1 MRAYESNREMT
12 RKRIKKV
19 QSKAKFAGW
28 LYLLG
33 TIAMAV
39 LACLSV
45 VQVEGH
51 QFWAEK
57 LSIGNFLEPIKS
69 LKNVGVSVDLIVS
82 VLYLFVLL
90 AVIIN
95 VLKCWGKLSR
105 LTKRSAVKL
114 NRNRDAMERMGK
126 IFSGS
131 FAVVVIFHFL
141 FFVLLQGVKLNMFG
155 YVALAA
161 GVFIHLLAGIV
172 EGKVGKFDNQA
183 SIEEHK
189 RETGLFVYFVRNFL
203 QIAAVVGII
212 YFFVKGSTISTHV
225 PALLKGDMAALTGD
239 IMVLVSFALQ
249 IVAVI
254 SIMVLIKHATAT
266 TEFNF
271 WGIDGPGMKNYRV
284 FSFFTFIA
292 AAGIFAVGMLNLPEG
307 EKTDWTFAIV
317 AAIAL
322 VIFVLDCIMKSR
334 RKKAERRAERFE
346 NRPPVARPAAPAQA
360 MRMPMQVQPQ
370 VCQPVIY
377 VQAPPPMPCPA
388 MSRGGSPCV
397 PPMHAQMPMNAPAQ
411 MPMSAPM
418 QMPAPAPQQPA
429 PAPAAPVAPVAPV
442 VAPAST
448 PAPVEAPS
456 YEEEAPA
463 KVWKVACPNCKKT
476 LSVKDTR
483 FNRCP
488 SCGKVFQ
495 IRKGQRTVEVP
506 PAPAFERPPLDFSF
520 DDNI

>member
-51 QFWAEK
+51 QYWAEK
-57 LSIGNFLEPIKS
+57 LSIGNFLQPIKS
-69 LKNVGVSVDLIVS
+69 LKDGGFSVDLIVS

-95 VLKCWGKLSR
+95 VLKCLGKLSR

-131 FAVVVIFHFL
+131 FAVVIIFHFL
-141 FFVLLQGVKLNMFG
+141 VFVLLKGVKLNMFG
-155 YVALAA
+155 YIALAV

-203 QIAAVVGII
+203 QIAAVVGIL
-212 YFFVKGSTISTHV
+212 YFFVKGSTIATHV

-249 IVAVI
+249 VVAVI

-271 WGIDGPGMKNYRV
+271 WGIEGPGMKNYRV

-292 AAGIFAVGMLNLPEG
+292 SAGIFAVEMLNLP
-307 EKTDWTFAIV
+307 KDAKIDWTFAIV

-322 VIFVLDCIMKSR
+322 VIFIMDCIMKSR
-334 RKKAERRAERFE
+334 RKKTDRAVERFE
-346 NRPPVARPAAPAQA
+346 NRPPMAHPAAPAQA
-360 MRMPMQVQPQ
+360 MRMPMSVQPQ

-377 VQAPPPMPCPA
+377 VQAPPLMPCPA
-388 MSRGGSPCV
+388 MGCGGAPCL
-397 PPMHAQMPMNAPAQ
+397 PPSNMQAQMPMNTQVQTPDMAA
-411 MPMSAPM
+411 
-418 QMPAPAPQQPA
+418 QQP
-429 PAPAAPVAPVAPV
+429 APVAPVAPV
-442 VAPAST
+442 VAPAPT
-448 PAPVEAPS
+448 PISAPALETPS

-495 IRKGQRTVEVP
+495 IRKGQRAVEVP

-520 DDNI
+520 DDSI